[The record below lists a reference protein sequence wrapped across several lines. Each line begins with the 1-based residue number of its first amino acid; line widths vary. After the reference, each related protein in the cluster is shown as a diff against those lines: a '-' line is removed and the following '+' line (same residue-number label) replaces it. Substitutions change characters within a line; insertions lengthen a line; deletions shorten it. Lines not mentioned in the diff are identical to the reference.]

1 MSEVS
6 VSKPRTIVGTLVSTI
21 SSAVWTFRVRQGRK
35 EGHGLH
41 GQENLS
47 SNLGSSLL

>member
-1 MSEVS
+1 MNEVS
-6 VSKPRTIVGTLVSTI
+6 VSKPRTIVGTLFSTI

-35 EGHGLH
+35 EGDGHH

-47 SNLGSSLL
+47 CNLGSNLL